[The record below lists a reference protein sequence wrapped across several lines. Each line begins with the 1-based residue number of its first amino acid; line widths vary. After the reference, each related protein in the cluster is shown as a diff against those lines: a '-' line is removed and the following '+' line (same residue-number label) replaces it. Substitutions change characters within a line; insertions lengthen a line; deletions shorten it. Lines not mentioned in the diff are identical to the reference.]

1 MELITLAQ
9 SVGGALQQRGLML
22 ATAESCT
29 GGWVAQVMTALPGS
43 SRWFERGFVTYSN
56 ASKCEMLGVS
66 AVTLAQHGAVSEAV
80 VEQMVLGALRHSR
93 AQVALAISGIAGP
106 EGGSLEKPVGTLCL
120 AWGVK
125 DGAVIT
131 RRVQQPG
138 GREAVR
144 QVAVQLALEGVL
156 ALLQDG

>member
-1 MELITLAQ
+1 M
-9 SVGGALQQRGLML
+9 
-22 ATAESCT
+22 
-29 GGWVAQVMTALPGS
+29 
-43 SRWFERGFVTYSN
+43 
-56 ASKCEMLGVS
+56 S